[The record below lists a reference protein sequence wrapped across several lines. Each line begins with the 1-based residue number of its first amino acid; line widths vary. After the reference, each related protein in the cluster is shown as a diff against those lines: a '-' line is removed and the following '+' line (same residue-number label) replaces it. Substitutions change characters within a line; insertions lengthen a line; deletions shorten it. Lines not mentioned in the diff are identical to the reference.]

1 MHEIDELQQR
11 FASFEPAI
19 SETLAGDVLRDVDAA
34 LMSRRFNARVHC
46 TKKSRC
52 RFTLLGIVLGTS
64 LGLLIGVTLTWA
76 WFGSAGPQI
85 VYLESPRELPDELPA
100 ELPAGQPVETPK
112 PERPVRER
120 NDAATYDNSL
130 IARLELPMEI
140 DRLIDVT
147 IEQRR
152 QLKFPEG
159 LGYYTAQNYVSPA
172 AALPDR
178 NMLLLQRELLEA
190 FQ

>member
-11 FASFEPAI
+11 LTSFEPVI
-19 SETLAGDVLRDVDAA
+19 SESLAGDVLRDVDAA
-34 LMSRRFNARVHC
+34 LTPRRFNARVHC

-52 RFTLLGIVLGTS
+52 RSTLLGILLGSS

-76 WFGSAGPQI
+76 LIVSAGPQI
-85 VYLESPRELPDELPA
+85 VYREMPVENTA
-100 ELPAGQPVETPK
+100 ELPAGQPVELPK
-112 PERPVRER
+112 PERPVRVR
-120 NDAATYDNSL
+120 NHDNIYDNTL
-130 IARLELPMEI
+130 IARLEPTSEI
-140 DRLIDVT
+140 DRLIDMT

-152 QLKFPEG
+152 QLKFPES
-159 LGYYTAQNYVSPA
+159 LGYYTAQRYVSPA
-172 AALPDR
+172 VALPDR